1 MATKWIRR
9 AAAAAI
15 TACAALTS
23 GCGEA
28 AQQGRSPVLL
38 VIRSLQGASGAEP
51 DELGSFV
58 LSDVLTM
65 VNRSVNGEDVQVPT
79 IFNDVGEVVMQ
90 VVLKDQGVPGLLAE
104 PGPLNSVTITR
115 YRVAYRRADGRNTPG
130 VDVPFGF
137 EGAIT
142 FTVPFE
148 GDASA
153 GFELVRVIAKQE
165 TPLRPLVTNGNFI
178 TTLADVTFF
187 GRDLAGNDI
196 QATGSIQVDFGNF
209 ADPE

>member
-1 MATKWIRR
+1 VATKWIRQ
-9 AAAAAI
+9 AAATAI
-15 TACAALTS
+15 AACAALTA
-23 GCGEA
+23 GCGDL
-28 AQQGRSPVLL
+28 AQQGRSPVQL
-38 VIRSLQGASGAEP
+38 VILSLQGASGAEP

-65 VNRSVNGEDVQVPT
+65 VSRSIDGEDVQVPT
-79 IFNDVGEVVMQ
+79 IFNDIGQVSMQ

-104 PGPLNSVTITR
+104 PGPLNAVTITR
-115 YRVAYRRADGRNTPG
+115 YRVAYRRADGRNSPG

-142 FTVPFE
+142 FTVPNE
-148 GDASA
+148 GTTSS

-165 TPLRPLVTNGNFI
+165 APLLPLVNSGNFV
-178 TTLADVTFF
+178 TTLADITFF